1 MRPLLLILFPLCLL
15 LSCTKEDL
23 NAPGTEVGIYT
34 LASFKWV
41 ANICQVDP
49 STAVLDA
56 APMVANAD
64 ITRYDQVAFVYHLT
78 PAAVAKLNSQLKP
91 GQPFAV
97 TVDRQPVFI
106 GVYKPGFL
114 SSSCMESITMSYIA
128 PNGTSI
134 QLGLGY
140 PPSAI
145 RTSAVIDDPNHPKLI
160 ATFKAQGKLF

>member
-15 LSCTKEDL
+15 LSCTKEDR
-23 NAPGTEVGIYT
+23 NAPGTEIEIYT
-34 LASFKWV
+34 LVSFKWV
-41 ANICQVDP
+41 PSKCRVDA
-49 STAVLDA
+49 STAVLAA
-56 APMVANAD
+56 APMVTNAD
-64 ITRYDQVAFVYHLT
+64 ITRYDQVALRYHLT
-78 PAAVAKLNSQLKP
+78 PAAVTRLDNQLKP

-97 TVDRQPVFI
+97 TVDRQPVFV

-114 SSSCMESITMSYIA
+114 SSSCMESITMSYIS

-145 RTSAVIDDPNHPKLI
+145 RTPAVIDDPNHPKLI